1 MKATVS
7 DRQSSLL
14 PVTGFGTCAF
24 ASARNNAPLMGSGP
38 CGLRSPRLAVQPC
51 TQYGCLLFLV
61 SAPASA
67 GCLVTADR
75 FCDCGGSYVAFV
87 VLHTVLGHF
96 GCTICSMG
104 VSDIF
109 CDNTIFTF
117 IQFNADTLRLVRRY
131 MLRKMP
137 DLPTLSSSY
146 Q

>member
-1 MKATVS
+1 MRLAFTSAGRPTVYTVWM
-7 DRQSSLL
+7 
-14 PVTGFGTCAF
+14 PAFFGFGACF
-24 ASARNNAPLMGSGP
+24 SWLPL
-38 CGLRSPRLAVQPC
+38 A
-51 TQYGCLLFLV
+51 
-61 SAPASA
+61 
-67 GCLVTADR
+67 VTADR

-117 IQFNADTLRLVRRY
+117 IQFNADTLGLVRRY